1 MGGEMYLERDSLH
14 EGPHGLR
21 GIDFYNRSAIDP
33 DTLHVTV
40 HPFVETDERLFIT
53 VCRADGAPIADAYAY
68 ARAELEEAKQWLL
81 DMTRVKLI

>member
-1 MGGEMYLERDSLH
+1 MYLERDSLH

-21 GIDFYNRSAIDP
+21 GIDFYSRSAIDP

-53 VCRADGAPIADAYAY
+53 VCRADGAPIADACAY

>member
-1 MGGEMYLERDSLH
+1 MQLERDALD
-14 EGPHGLR
+14 EGPYGLVN
-21 GIDFYNRSAIDP
+21 IDFYTRDSVDP

-40 HPFVETDERLFIT
+40 HPFVEPDERLFIT